1 MEMRRFSYFLFEN
14 FDPEEQAQNPQN
26 PRRFLNASVDPI
38 LDRIAQEPPRS
49 CPADAFSAGAVVPLL
64 QGGILREE
72 DGCLLFDTPV
82 LLREDAPVL
91 RKEMQARAERLTEEL
106 LPAAL
111 QLQACCQ
118 ELGNGFPVEI
128 NLYHILCGMVFDGLF
143 FDYLSRQNAVATSRL
158 HHSGLDYLAV
168 IYESCQEL
176 NEFSDGLLC
185 SYNCFTDG
193 ICSLQ
198 SFGDCDGSRLD
209 VYRVSRLLEAG
220 QLPPRFERAGRLLE
234 ACPSKENLLAQ
245 VRQLVEKGTCEPEA
259 MALLTEFGYAADGR
273 LCVPVYTGAALQAA
287 ERIEKILEERIGS
300 SFVQALS
307 GVEGLTA
314 VCHGVPEKELANEM
328 YHILFGSVN
337 EALAARGIV
346 ASPPRIPGEGRYLRC
361 IQLETEKKEP

>member
-106 LPAAL
+106 LPAVP

-118 ELGNGFPVEI
+118 ELDNGFPVEI

-143 FDYLSRQNAVATSRL
+143 FDYLSQQNAVATSRL

-220 QLPPRFERAGRLLE
+220 QLPPRLERAGRLLE
-234 ACPSKENLLAQ
+234 AYPSKENLLAQ
-245 VRQLVEKGTCEPEA
+245 VRQLVEKGTCEPET

-287 ERIEKILEERIGS
+287 ERIEKILEERIGG

-346 ASPPRIPGEGRYLRC
+346 ASPPRIPGEGRYLCC
-361 IQLETEKKEP
+361 IQLETEKE